1 MYMTWSTKNKPYRD
15 CSLWY
20 RGCYAIGW
28 AIEGCP
34 GKGILDNP
42 HIYIHIIAD
51 IIPIPNA
58 KCGAFLGAIWMGL
71 PLPGLLQI
79 RDFMTIFVGRMSNN
93 MIMDRLGSQ
102 LGGIYPKK
110 PNNCTC
116 LMGKV
121 VIKKLC
127 VLGISND
134 FHIRWTHIILSVIS

>member
-1 MYMTWSTKNKPYRD
+1 
-15 CSLWY
+15 
-20 RGCYAIGW
+20 
-28 AIEGCP
+28 
-34 GKGILDNP
+34 LDNP

-134 FHIRWTHIILSVIS
+134 FHIR